1 MKTSMDSIHGETR
14 EESGFERKTLQ
25 QTIPSLSVQLE
36 VHGEHVILTV
46 RMSRLGFTTVSWF
59 CHCLSSSRSWSAQE
73 CKVRIT
79 LVHPNPGLKRVVH
92 WTAAISLFFTNHLSS
107 LWMVIR
113 GCVGSWK
120 SDVVVLCGSRW
131 THLQCTVSKKP
142 LFCFSGD
149 LVKFLKLHEHGR
161 KIWMRARRER
171 EDGMDGLTRSLRP
184 SL

>member
-1 MKTSMDSIHGETR
+1 M
-14 EESGFERKTLQ
+14 
-25 QTIPSLSVQLE
+25 
-36 VHGEHVILTV
+36 ILTV

-59 CHCLSSSRSWSAQE
+59 RHCLSSSRSWPAQE

-79 LVHPNPGLKRVVH
+79 LVHPNPGLKGVVH

-107 LWMVIR
+107 PWMVVR

-131 THLQCTVSKKP
+131 TPLQCTVSKKP

-149 LVKFLKLHEHGR
+149 LVKFPKLQEHGR
-161 KIWMRARRER
+161 KDMDARWERTGGRDGWIHMVFEAYSVIDRAVDRFNVLPRDVR
-171 EDGMDGLTRSLRP
+171 VRTVYCT
-184 SL
+184 